1 MWKGKIKLRVCLLN
15 WMVLL
20 NADFLVYTWGLPLTW
35 PEASYCSSFLEV
47 SATASLWA
55 GSQFFSFLSLINLSC
70 NFFGNNSKMG
80 FTPTWYKPLGL
91 FQVSGIYKKKTIK
104 VIIHINILHEWSWN
118 NCQKIIFYKYCTQD
132 FQFPLLYTCLQCL
145 NLYIPSTSIDVINI
159 LKSIYLEFTTCN
171 TSYFSIFHF
180 FNFGSVNITRP
191 SCVNYVNYFGTSI
204 WSFL

>member
-35 PEASYCSSFLEV
+35 PEASYCSSFLVV

-91 FQVSGIYKKKTIK
+91 FQVSGIYKKKNIK

-145 NLYIPSTSIDVINI
+145 NPSTSIDVINI

>member
-35 PEASYCSSFLEV
+35 PEASYCSSFLVV

-91 FQVSGIYKKKTIK
+91 FQVSGIYKKKHQSHNSHQHRSWMIMK
-104 VIIHINILHEWSWN
+104 WLPKNYIL
-118 NCQKIIFYKYCTQD
+118 QV
-132 FQFPLLYTCLQCL
+132 LYTGFSVSSTLYMLTMSESLYSVYIYWCHQYSKK
-145 NLYIPSTSIDVINI
+145 YIPWVYD
-159 LKSIYLEFTTCN
+159 L
-171 TSYFSIFHF
+171 
-180 FNFGSVNITRP
+180 
-191 SCVNYVNYFGTSI
+191 
-204 WSFL
+204 